1 MSAAAGVPGALPVY
15 VEAALEPRNP
25 GGWPLGGQTQ
35 AQLPRPHLQ
44 YAFTWFALAI
54 ALAVI
59 FVISQRRK
67 P

>member
-1 MSAAAGVPGALPVY
+1 MGLAQALPVY
-15 VEAALEPRNP
+15 VEAAAEPRNP

-35 AQLPRPHLQ
+35 VELPRPHLQ

-54 ALAVI
+54 ALGAI
-59 FVISQRRK
+59 YVISQRRK